1 MSLLFAT
8 ISDPTGLPDVV
19 PVGPRHRLLRKTRSS
34 FAALRMTING
44 SRASSRTVA
53 EGLPAH
59 LSSVD
64 PPYTLLANAPAC
76 FCFSAS
82 RKLDCSAAR
91 ARPFAL
97 SLCSF
102 VSRNPPCHESENGCA
117 RSAPHTSVTL
127 PADAL
132 VDALRPATSLLL
144 LRLLGTSPMLR
155 PPVPLAVFR
164 PRKHQAY

>member
-1 MSLLFAT
+1 MSLLLAT

-64 PPYTLLANAPAC
+64 PPYTLLASLLPFFGFAEARLLRRAC
-76 FCFSAS
+76 AFV
-82 RKLDCSAAR
+82 CSQPLQLR
-91 ARPFAL
+91 A
-97 SLCSF
+97 
-102 VSRNPPCHESENGCA
+102 A
-117 RSAPHTSVTL
+117 RSALS
-127 PADAL
+127 
-132 VDALRPATSLLL
+132 RI
-144 LRLLGTSPMLR
+144 RERM
-155 PPVPLAVFR
+155 
-164 PRKHQAY
+164 RKECAAHQRDVAG